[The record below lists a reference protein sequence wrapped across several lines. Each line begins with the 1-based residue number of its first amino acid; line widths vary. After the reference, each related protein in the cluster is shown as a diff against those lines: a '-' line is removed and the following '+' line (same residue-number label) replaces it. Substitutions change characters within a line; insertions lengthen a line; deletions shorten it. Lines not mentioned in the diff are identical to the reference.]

1 MQTGHVTKI
10 ACIAKE
16 TLQSTFLDTY
26 PIGIT
31 VVAVIR
37 FRLAICR
44 ENADIVVS
52 NAFFLM
58 VTVCSFVLA
67 LITAATKLIVRITTM
82 ESNSSNK
89 TGSGN
94 YFCFNVRHDGINYL
108 NIGST
113 MLMYI
118 IPSIMV
124 TALYTGLVYISS
136 SSITRIQQYSDN
148 NDRITIIERHN
159 SIPNMTA
166 TNRILP
172 NVTEARKTGAKIC
185 QSVTTLIIFFLV
197 STVPISCIEICL
209 SITYST
215 QPLKIFLLYLKTVMC
230 ILHAIGEGALHREKR
245 RRVMM
250 FLYKYLSSTTSTS
263 IVRRISRD
271 VLGQAVI
278 FHTNVQLSTLKEE
291 SIESIHVSDNVEQSN
306 TVTQDEV
313 FTADITLRKSSALQ
327 QNEYGKQLYIETN
340 TKREKHERV
349 TNRIQV
355 KSTETFKNCG
365 SITSETVENLENSDV
380 KSPREMFENTQTPSK
395 CKTPDIGLKQ
405 RDRHTHTSPKVV
417 HRCKESAFVT
427 KSIAGITRKISSS
440 KRYKSFSPMNNYAIN
455 SPCRFFDQPSIQLH
469 IFDDIPLESNIP
481 FFEQSSST
489 PSRDYQPQNSRH

>member
-1 MQTGHVTKI
+1 M
-10 ACIAKE
+10 
-16 TLQSTFLDTY
+16 
-26 PIGIT
+26 
-31 VVAVIR
+31 
-37 FRLAICR
+37 
-44 ENADIVVS
+44 VS

-58 VTVCSFVLA
+58 VTLCSFVLA

-82 ESNSSNK
+82 ESNPSNK
-89 TGSGN
+89 TDGSGN
-94 YFCFNVRHDGINYL
+94 YFCFDVRHDGINYL

-124 TALYTGLVYISS
+124 TALYTGLVNISS
-136 SSITRIQQYSDN
+136 SSITRIQQYRDN
-148 NDRITIIERHN
+148 NNRITIIERHN
-159 SIPNMTA
+159 SIPNMSA

-172 NVTEARKTGAKIC
+172 NATEARKTGAKNC
-185 QSVTTLIIFFLV
+185 QSVTTLIMFFLV

-230 ILHAIGEGALHREKR
+230 ILHAIGEGALYKEKR

-263 IVRRISRD
+263 IVRRMSRD

-291 SIESIHVSDNVEQSN
+291 SIETIHVPDNVEQSN

-327 QNEYGKQLYIETN
+327 QNEYDKQLYIETN
-340 TKREKHERV
+340 KKREKNERV

-365 SITSETVENLENSDV
+365 NTTSETEENLKNNDG
-380 KSPREMFENTQTPSK
+380 KSPQEMFENTKTPTK
-395 CKTPDIGLKQ
+395 CKTPDIDLKP
-405 RDRHTHTSPKVV
+405 RDHHVHTSPKVV

-427 KSIAGITRKISSS
+427 RSIAGITRKISSS
-440 KRYKSFSPMNNYAIN
+440 KRYKSFSPINNYALN

-469 IFDDIPLESNIP
+469 IFDDNPLESNIP
-481 FFEQSSST
+481 FYEQSSGTS
-489 PSRDYQPQNSRH
+489 SRDWQLQNSRH

>member
-1 MQTGHVTKI
+1 MAI
-10 ACIAKE
+10 
-16 TLQSTFLDTY
+16 
-26 PIGIT
+26 
-31 VVAVIR
+31 IR
-37 FRLAICR
+37 FRLAIGR
-44 ENADIVVS
+44 ENANIMVS

-58 VTVCSFVLA
+58 VTACSFVLA
-67 LITAATKLIVRITTM
+67 MITAATKLIVRITTM

-94 YFCFNVRHDGINYL
+94 YFCFDVRHDGINYL

-118 IPSIMV
+118 IPSIMA
-124 TALYTGLVYISS
+124 TALYTGLVNISS
-136 SSITRIQQYSDN
+136 SSITRIQQYRDN
-148 NDRITIIERHN
+148 NNRITIMERHN
-159 SIPNMTA
+159 SIPNISS

-172 NVTEARKTGAKIC
+172 NATEARKTGAKIC

-197 STVPISCIEICL
+197 STIPISCIEICL

-230 ILHAIGEGALHREKR
+230 ILHAIGEGALHKEKR

-263 IVRRISRD
+263 IVRRKSRD
-271 VLGQAVI
+271 MLGQAVI

-291 SIESIHVSDNVEQSN
+291 SIEIESIHVSDNVEQSD

-340 TKREKHERV
+340 KKREKHEHV
-349 TNRIQV
+349 TNKIQF

-365 SITSETVENLENSDV
+365 SITSETVENLKNSDV

-427 KSIAGITRKISSS
+427 RSIAGITRKISSS
-440 KRYKSFSPMNNYAIN
+440 KRYKPFSPINNYALN
-455 SPCRFFDQPSIQLH
+455 SPRRFFDQPSIQLH

-481 FFEQSSST
+481 FFEQSSGTS
-489 PSRDYQPQNSRH
+489 SRDWQLQNSRH